1 MSINDIVPE
10 IEAAA
15 REALIAAGALKVCP
29 MHSDVTIRIGD
40 PDAEKHAYARATT
53 ILKSKDKMYIR
64 EDVMGAIQDELNMAA
79 DDECPQC
86 GQLRD
91 S

>member
-1 MSINDIVPE
+1 MSINDLVLE
-10 IEAAA
+10 IEEAA
-15 REALIAAGALKVCP
+15 REALVVTGALKVCP

-40 PDAEKHAYARATT
+40 PDAEKHAYARATQ
-53 ILKSKDKMYIR
+53 ILKSKDKMYMR
-64 EDVMGAIQDELNMAA
+64 EDIMGAIQDALNMAA

-86 GQLRD
+86 GHLRD